1 MKNSETDNIECNIVV
16 KVYDDY
22 EKKKKYIECFY
33 KLKIVMF

>member
-1 MKNSETDNIECNIVV
+1 MKNSETDNKECNNVV

-22 EKKKKYIECFY
+22 EKKEYIECFY